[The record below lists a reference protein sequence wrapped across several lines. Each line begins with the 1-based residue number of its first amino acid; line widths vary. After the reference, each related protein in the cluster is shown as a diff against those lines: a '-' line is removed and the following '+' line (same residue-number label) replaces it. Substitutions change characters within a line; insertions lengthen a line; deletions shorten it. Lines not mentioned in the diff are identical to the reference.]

1 MAALAVYKKAS
12 TFERNARTV
21 AKRSNILL
29 LNAGTKRLSIKVPMD
44 LKFVASFV
52 TNILS
57 LSKSVV
63 IEI

>member
-29 LNAGTKRLSIKVPMD
+29 LNAGTKRLSIKVAD
-44 LKFVASFV
+44 GS
-52 TNILS
+52 
-57 LSKSVV
+57 
-63 IEI
+63 